1 MKLNT
6 LAAFYDALAP
16 GPESAVG
23 VLPPPDMGQGV
34 GHFNVFSLA
43 EPRGAPPMTFSRRE
57 YYKITLCRGRS
68 QVECA
73 DQAPHVGANTLFLVT
88 PRVPYR
94 WLPLTEDFTGYSC
107 LFDSFLP
114 PGSG

>member
-1 MKLNT
+1 MLRTIAPMKPNT

-43 EPRGAPPMTFSRRE
+43 DLRGTPPMTFSPAGLPQNHALPRAQPGGVCRPGPARRRQ
-57 YYKITLCRGRS
+57 YLVSGDAARALPVAAAHRS
-68 QVECA
+68 ALRTYQI
-73 DQAPHVGANTLFLVT
+73 L
-88 PRVPYR
+88 Y
-94 WLPLTEDFTGYSC
+94 
-107 LFDSFLP
+107 
-114 PGSG
+114 